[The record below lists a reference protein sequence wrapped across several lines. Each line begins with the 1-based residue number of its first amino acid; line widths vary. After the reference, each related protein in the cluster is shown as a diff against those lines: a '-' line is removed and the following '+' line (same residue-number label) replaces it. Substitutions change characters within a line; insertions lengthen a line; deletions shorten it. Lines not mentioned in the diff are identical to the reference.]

1 MPSLLAL
8 PGTPMAG
15 TPTGVRFGV
24 APARRL
30 LFPLG
35 HRGGTFSWGR
45 HGTTQKSPTAPAAP
59 QGQRGVNGCPGWIRT
74 TSLPVQSRTLCRLSY
89 WASDLLN

>member
-1 MPSLLAL
+1 MFFRTGGMPSLLAL

-24 APARRL
+24 TPARRL

-35 HRGGTFSWGR
+35 HRGGPFRGGATAR
-45 HGTTQKSPTAPAAP
+45 HKKAPRRRRP
-59 QGQRGVNGCPGWIRT
+59 RRDKEV
-74 TSLPVQSRTLCRLSY
+74 
-89 WASDLLN
+89 